1 VITLDIR
8 HAITRAIADAGYED
22 AAYKEV
28 GDKPAP
34 GIDPGLRPGGRP
46 GQYTS
51 SVAFVLA
58 GKRDKKQEPYHVAHR
73 LAVSLAT
80 ENEWIAQAEATSQ
93 GYLTITVAPDM
104 LTILADRISAAGP
117 GCARSDA
124 LAGVT
129 IPAPLIGAWETAAT
143 WPQARDALS
152 AELAAALAVAAG
164 ATITKGGRGGD
175 GMKRSGDKGTGVAA
189 AVAFAGTDAV
199 RFSLARIVPGHPV
212 RVDPQEI
219 ARHVPDNPAYA
230 VRYAHARAAAGVRW
244 AAALGTGEAGPQA
257 PPADRGDLALLDVLS
272 WLPER
277 VAIAARRS
285 RPDEFA
291 RYLED
296 MASVTLATLTSP
308 GNRRVPGNDRLALA
322 VAART
327 GLAAGLELLGV
338 SAPDRLLDGN
348 RKTSNRKTTSNR
360 RRSA

>member
-8 HAITRAIADAGYED
+8 HAITRAIADAGYE
-22 AAYKEV
+22 KS
-28 GDKPAP
+28 P
-34 GIDPGLRPGGRP
+34 GVDPGLRPGGRP
-46 GQYTS
+46 GKYTS

-58 GKRDKKQEPYHVAHR
+58 RKGEAPYHVAHR
-73 LAVSLAT
+73 LAVWLTT
-80 ENEWIAQAEATSQ
+80 ENPWIAHAEPASQ
-93 GYLTITVAPDM
+93 GYLTITVTPDM
-104 LTILADRISAAGP
+104 LTTLAERMAAAGP

-124 LAGVT
+124 LAGAT
-129 IPAPLIGAWETAAT
+129 ISARPSGTWETAAT
-143 WPQARDALS
+143 WEQARDELA
-152 AELAAALAVAAG
+152 AELTAALAVAAG
-164 ATITKGGRGGD
+164 ATITKGGQRPGSRD
-175 GMKRSGDKGTGVAA
+175 RSAEKGTVVAA

-199 RFSLARIVPGHPV
+199 RFALARVLPGHPV
-212 RVDPQEI
+212 RVDPEKI

-230 VRYAHARAAAGVRW
+230 VRYAHARAASGVRW
-244 AAALGTGEAGPQA
+244 AAALGTGEAGPQLL
-257 PPADRGDLALLDVLS
+257 PADRGDLALLDVLS

-296 MASVTLATLTSP
+296 VARVTLDTLTGP
-308 GNRRVPGNDRLALA
+308 GNGRAPGNDRLALA

-348 RKTSNRKTTSNR
+348 WFDGNCQTSNR